1 MTASA
6 RKTSELAK
14 KKFKFLL
21 AVAKDSS
28 LPKLAN
34 RLAPLLAIKYM
45 RAEHGAEAFAR
56 VSTYCADLQ
65 ISSESKIRAALHAL
79 VEAKYLTAFHEPGK
93 VTRYSIASQYEEAV
107 DGPPQDGAGSDNT
120 PPHSGADTPPQEG
133 AYSSPHSGADTP
145 PHSGATKR
153 SKREKEIERKK
164 LKEKNARKARS
175 SDLFNSNDQHHQTRS
190 LAFQKFW
197 DSWPYKVGKVDAER
211 AFAKVSC
218 EADAIIQGVERY
230 ISSKPHDRRWMNP
243 ATFLNGRRWEDSPA
257 TSSQSQTQAS
267 ITSRRNAPDSM
278 DVYRRF
284 GVDLGSINIED
295 IK

>member
-107 DGPPQDGAGSDNT
+107 DGPPQDGAGSDN
-120 PPHSGADTPPQEG
+120 PP
-133 AYSSPHSGADTP
+133 PHSGADTP